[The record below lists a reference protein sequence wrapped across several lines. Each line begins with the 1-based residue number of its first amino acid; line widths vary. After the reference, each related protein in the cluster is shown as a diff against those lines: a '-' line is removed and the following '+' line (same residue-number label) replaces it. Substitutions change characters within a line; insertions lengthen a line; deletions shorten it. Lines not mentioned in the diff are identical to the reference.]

1 MKNNVYVRL
10 LPLLSINVLF
20 LVSLINDARG
30 EGDRIIAIVNDDII
44 TESEIHP
51 SQIFPNKS
59 ISFLI
64 EKKLQLQIAK
74 KRGISISQQEISSAI
89 EDIKRK
95 GSFKTDRDFE
105 ESLQK
110 EGISI
115 EAFKRD
121 LKEQLTLVK
130 LINREIGS
138 KISLSNEE
146 MERYYLSHKE
156 RFLLPEEIRIG
167 SIYIPFKSSDSVD
180 SIQQVRNIM
189 KDILA
194 DLKNNVS
201 FEDIKEKYSKSLQ
214 VYVDSDIGFV
224 KKGELM
230 KELDRVVFDL
240 GVGDVSEPIETPGG
254 IYIIKVL
261 EKKERDFIPFQD
273 ARNIVE
279 DMLFQEKSEKIY
291 RDWIYEIKS
300 TAYIEI
306 L

>member
-1 MKNNVYVRL
+1 
-10 LPLLSINVLF
+10 
-20 LVSLINDARG
+20 
-30 EGDRIIAIVNDDII
+30 
-44 TESEIHP
+44 
-51 SQIFPNKS
+51 
-59 ISFLI
+59 
-64 EKKLQLQIAK
+64 
-74 KRGISISQQEISSAI
+74 
-89 EDIKRK
+89 
-95 GSFKTDRDFE
+95 
-105 ESLQK
+105 
-110 EGISI
+110 
-115 EAFKRD
+115 
-121 LKEQLTLVK
+121 
-130 LINREIGS
+130 
-138 KISLSNEE
+138 